1 MSKSVQNLATISGY
15 GEKTSICHNSFDSLN
30 RTFGGSIV
38 DLLLFSIPV
47 IRLLG
52 IAWVVFLLDKSSGDQ
67 LSRIF
72 CLQPRSL
79 FGLVGIATSPFLH
92 GNRSHIVGNS
102 SAFLMLGLL
111 IAAQGRNMFYF
122 VSLVL
127 TMTTGLLV
135 WLFSSN
141 PVIGASGVIFGYL
154 GYLLMFG
161 MTVDDGWASG
171 AGVIALV
178 TYGWIWMGIFPSTRG
193 VSWLAHAIGFVSGIV
208 LGYVLGL
215 RAIELGVYS

>member
-1 MSKSVQNLATISGY
+1 
-15 GEKTSICHNSFDSLN
+15 
-30 RTFGGSIV
+30 V
-38 DLLLFSIPV
+38 DLLLSSIPV

-52 IAWVVFLLDKSSGDQ
+52 IAWIVFFLDKSSGDR

-72 CLQPRSL
+72 RLQPRSL

-92 GNRSHIVGNS
+92 SNQSHIVGNS
-102 SAFLMLGLL
+102 SAFLVLGLL
-111 IAAQGRNMFYF
+111 IAAQGQNMFYF
-122 VSLVL
+122 VSAVL
-127 TMTTGLLV
+127 TVTTGLLV

-161 MTVDDGWASG
+161 MTVDEGWAWG
-171 AGVIALV
+171 AGAIAFVI
-178 TYGWIWMGIFPSTRG
+178 YGSLWVGIFPSAPG
-193 VSWLAHAIGFVSGIV
+193 VSWLTHAMGFVSGIA